1 MKKKLFVLYDVVALA
16 VASTILMA
24 DNEEVAMRDLKNSQ
38 LPGTMGTDPQDYD
51 LLEIGCIEYDD
62 GSIVSIPPKKVV
74 NLGALKHDAGK
85 DKDKR

>member
-24 DNEEVAMRDLKNSQ
+24 DNEEVVMRDLKNSQ

-51 LLEIGCIEYDD
+51 LLQIGCIEMDD
-62 GSIVSIPPKKVV
+62 GSIVSISPKKIV
-74 NLGALKHDAGK
+74 NLGALKHEAGK
-85 DKDKR
+85 VKDK